1 MPRARAGRAALLALS
16 LTLGSSPA
24 SALSRSINLLWRFDD
39 ITSRDPAG
47 TSRRTSWYQGYTA
60 DVAGVLLHPL
70 IGNFQTGGGY
80 TQGADV
86 NTAVNEEVPEL
97 RTLTYRA
104 AVQPFGAGLRRYLT
118 FDPNYSLQKT
128 RYAPTSSSPGH
139 TYTNKAWGFNS
150 SLTLPRLP
158 SLSVSRAYNS
168 LRDPDGLVASDQKI
182 TLKRE
187 SLYYRL
193 KSVSLNFSQERT
205 QTEDLQAARP
215 VPQDRTQRA
224 SLDYGRNELKR
235 LGLRTLSVRSDY
247 LRLTRGETDFVKTLT
262 NLLSFRTRDFK
273 GRAWIHNLNYWND
286 SQRDLLFSRTRM
298 AHNGQWNGTRHVR
311 RGTLT
316 NTLSGNLAT
325 GGGSTSRGL
334 SLAPGANLAFRDGRV
349 LTNLTGQAGWNR
361 SSSGGGALSDAL
373 GLRVD
378 LRPRP
383 ASGVF
388 AEARTS
394 GVSALGGAQGGQ
406 RTNRYGLGGDRRF
419 SGGQSEARFDRID
432 QRDFSNGGRS
442 VSDQVNL
449 NANLNIVERLNG
461 TAGYNLTT
469 TKTDGGS
476 RLTSRNARAGLD
488 YAFRWG
494 LRLAADTTFVSA
506 DQYTSNASAAYALG
520 KTALSLRYTRTQ
532 RTSDSSYSYLSISL
546 SRSL

>member
-1 MPRARAGRAALLALS
+1 MARARAGRAAGLAL
-16 LTLGSSPA
+16 LVALGTSPA

-39 ITSRDPAG
+39 ITSRDPSG
-47 TSRRTSWYQGYTA
+47 SSRRTSWYQGYNA
-60 DVAGVLLHPL
+60 DFAGVLLHPL
-70 IGNFQTGGGY
+70 IGVFQTGGGY
-80 TQGADV
+80 AQGADV
-86 NTAVNEEVPEL
+86 NTAINEDVPEL
-97 RTLTYRA
+97 RTLSYRA
-104 AVQPFGAGLRRYLT
+104 AVQPFGPGLRRYFT
-118 FDPNYSLQKT
+118 FDPNYSLQRT
-128 RYAPTSSSPGH
+128 RYAPASSSPGH
-139 TYTNKAWGFNS
+139 TYTSKSWGLNS
-150 SLTLPRLP
+150 GLTLPRLP

-168 LRDPDGLVASDQKI
+168 LRDPDGLVPNDQRV

-193 KSVSLNFSQERT
+193 KSVGLNFSQERT
-205 QTEDLQAARP
+205 QTEDLQAVRQA
-215 VPQDRTQRA
+215 PQDRTQRA
-224 SLDYGRNELKR
+224 SLDYGRNEVKR
-235 LGLRTLSVRSDY
+235 LGLRSLSVRSDY

-262 NLLSFRTRDFK
+262 NLLSLRSRDFK
-273 GRAWIHNLNYWND
+273 GRAWTHNLNYWND

-298 AHNGQWNGTRHVR
+298 AHNGQWNGSRYVR

-316 NTLSGNLAT
+316 NTLSANLAT

-334 SLAPGANLAFRDGRV
+334 SLAPGANLAFREGRV
-349 LTNLTGQAGWNR
+349 LTNLTGQAGWSRN
-361 SSSGGGALSDAL
+361 SSGGGALSDAL

-378 LRPRP
+378 VRPRP

-394 GVSALGGAQGGQ
+394 GIEALGDAPGGQ
-406 RTNRYGLGGDRRF
+406 RTNRYGLGGDRRLTR
-419 SGGQSEARFDRID
+419 GQTEIRFDRVD
-432 QRDFSNGGRS
+432 QRDFANDGRS

-461 TAGYNLTT
+461 TAGFNFIT
-469 TKTDGGS
+469 TKSDGGS

-494 LRLAADTTFVSA
+494 LRLAADSTFASME
-506 DQYTSNASAAYALG
+506 QYASNASASYALG

-532 RTSDSSYSYLSISL
+532 RAADSSYSYLSLSL